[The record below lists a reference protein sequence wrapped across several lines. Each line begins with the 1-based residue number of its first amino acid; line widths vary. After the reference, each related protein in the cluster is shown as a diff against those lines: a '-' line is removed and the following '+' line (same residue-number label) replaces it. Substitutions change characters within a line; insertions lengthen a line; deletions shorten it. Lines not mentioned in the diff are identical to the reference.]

1 MTAKIIC
8 ETTLYRHTGNQ
19 LASLHLAKIK
29 PLWIQKQLPSK
40 QRHVVQS
47 HNPEWKKEL
56 DNFYRYLF
64 MNLLNLT

>member
-56 DNFYRYLF
+56 DNFSQVFIYAF
-64 MNLLNLT
+64 T